1 MRARTSRASSSA
13 WTVRAARSASA
24 AGRAASACARAAST
38 PRSASAACR
47 SSPGSVAPA
56 IRADRSRLAGVVTIA
71 AVVVV
76 LDQITK
82 LIALSR
88 LTMGVPVIVVDGFIA
103 LTLVMNPG
111 LAFGLLAG
119 IPSSWR
125 WVVGLLSLV
134 ALVVL
139 LRVAVRV
146 LPSGGWREQSAIG
159 LIFVDVYARDWHWPA
174 FNVAD
179 SAITVGVAALAL
191 VVMLER
197 SPSAR
202 A

>member
-1 MRARTSRASSSA
+1 M
-13 WTVRAARSASA
+13 
-24 AGRAASACARAAST
+24 
-38 PRSASAACR
+38 
-47 SSPGSVAPA
+47 
-56 IRADRSRLAGVVTIA
+56 RADRARLARVVTLA
-71 AVVVV
+71 AVIVV

-88 LTMGVPVIVVDGFIA
+88 LILGTPVTLVDGFLA

-119 IPSSWR
+119 IPASWR

-139 LRVAVRV
+139 LRVALRI

-159 LIFVDVYARDWHWPA
+159 LIFGGAVGNLIDRTRFGAVVDFVDVYVRDWHWPA

-191 VVMLER
+191 VVVFER

>member
-1 MRARTSRASSSA
+1 
-13 WTVRAARSASA
+13 VI
-24 AGRAASACARAAST
+24 
-38 PRSASAACR
+38 
-47 SSPGSVAPA
+47 PA
-56 IRADRSRLAGVVTIA
+56 IGADRSRIARVVTLA

-82 LIALSR
+82 LIVLDR
-88 LTMGVPVIVVDGFIA
+88 LTPGVPVAVVQGFVA

-111 LAFGLLAG
+111 LAFGLLSG
-119 IPSSWR
+119 IPAGWR
-125 WVVGLLSLV
+125 WIVGLLSLV

-139 LRVAVRV
+139 LRVALRI

-159 LIFVDVYARDWHWPA
+159 LIFGGAVGNLIDRTRFGAVVDFVDVYYRDWHWPA

-191 VVMLER
+191 VVLVER